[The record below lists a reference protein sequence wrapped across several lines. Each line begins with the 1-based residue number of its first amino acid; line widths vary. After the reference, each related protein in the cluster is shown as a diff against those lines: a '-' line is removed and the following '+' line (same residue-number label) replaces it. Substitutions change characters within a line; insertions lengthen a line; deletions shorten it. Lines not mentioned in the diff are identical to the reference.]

1 MMMLRLAAVVL
12 TVTTTF
18 VTLPMAQKDFDT

>member
-18 VTLPMAQKDFDT
+18 VTLAMAQKDFDT